1 MHFQVGVVAVGFAR
15 QQRLELTPLA
25 LGLQRPELRETLVL
39 GLGIAFRFAEFDERR
54 GVVEIALDLGDRPQP
69 ILQHRALAHQLLR
82 GFGIVPEV
90 RVLGFGVE
98 FG

>member
-1 MHFQVGVVAVGFAR
+1 MHFQIRIVAVRFTR
-15 QQRLELTPLA
+15 QQRLQLTPLA

-39 GLGIAFRFAEFDERR
+39 GLGIAFHFAEVDERR

-69 ILQHRALAHQLLR
+69 ILQRRALAHQLLR

-98 FG
+98 LG